1 VLLAKRCGS
10 GIGSLLEVVWYQN
23 WLLVGKGIVAK
34 IAAWYWNSCLFE
46 GCKGVTAK
54 PAA

>member
-1 VLLAKRCGS
+1 VKHESVANIGPTVSIQRG
-10 GIGSLLEVVWYQN
+10 GIV
-23 WLLVGKGIVAK
+23 VAK